1 MVSDE
6 MPSTVE
12 ERSAWLLD
20 ASCNRRGA
28 TYLNAEVVPRLCADV
43 ERIDTRVR
51 EIADETT
58 GLHAVDADVFA
69 LLDELERTWNTH
81 RIARTNAEQALRMM
95 ADRVAELEG
104 DRCSVC
110 DEDGFVYVT
119 VGVEA
124 PTGNEIEEPS
134 ACPLCEGTRSG
145 PLSRLRRESDALR
158 DALRQVGCVNPRAAA
173 TYDTCA
179 TLGQQLQGV
188 KSCVVCAALGNG

>member
-1 MVSDE
+1 M
-6 MPSTVE
+6 
-12 ERSAWLLD
+12 
-20 ASCNRRGA
+20 
-28 TYLNAEVVPRLCADV
+28 
-43 ERIDTRVR
+43 
-51 EIADETT
+51 
-58 GLHAVDADVFA
+58 
-69 LLDELERTWNTH
+69 
-81 RIARTNAEQALRMM
+81 
-95 ADRVAELEG
+95 
-104 DRCSVC
+104 
-110 DEDGFVYVT
+110 T
-119 VGVEA
+119 VGGEA